1 MKIPSQA
8 YSSQVPKMAKAFLWL
23 LCLGFGTILMNCTRN
38 RVIPMEGPRPT
49 HPYRSTEPRSET
61 WRKADSLWELREDPS
76 AARQSL
82 KAYRSAAKKQKKV
95 PELKVRVSHACV
107 FVATFVEFSPEV
119 RDRLFR
125 EGQKMALKAMMFDP
139 VYKARLRE
147 TGDEGEAA
155 LQLDTA
161 YVEALYWYVVS
172 LGRELNQEHVI
183 VRKGNRVRLEAL
195 NDHLLRLDESFHYAG
210 PHRIAGIIPTR
221 LPEGDLQASKAHFE
235 KAVSLAPLFLG
246 NRVAYA
252 DFYAVRIKDKKL
264 FMDLLTQVVVMPAD
278 TLPEIAPENRISQA
292 QAKALLA
299 RAASLF
305 P

>member
-1 MKIPSQA
+1 
-8 YSSQVPKMAKAFLWL
+8 MAPLPWVRHDSHEL
-23 LCLGFGTILMNCTRN
+23 HQEPRDLNG
-38 RVIPMEGPRPT
+38 GPRPS

-95 PELKVRVSHACV
+95 PELKARVSHACV

-125 EGQKMALKAMMFDP
+125 EGQKMAQEAMMFDP
-139 VYKARLRE
+139 
-147 TGDEGEAA
+147 
-155 LQLDTA
+155 
-161 YVEALYWYVVS
+161 
-172 LGRELNQEHVI
+172 
-183 VRKGNRVRLEAL
+183 
-195 NDHLLRLDESFHYAG
+195 
-210 PHRIAGIIPTR
+210 PHRIAGNIPTR
-221 LPEGDLQASKAHFE
+221 LSEGDLQASKAHFE

-292 QAKALLA
+292 QAKALVA